1 MVSARI
7 STQSPTVTGGVL
19 HVYDLASGD
28 PIATTQ
34 VAESTT
40 DVVGAALTDPED
52 PDTLVLLTLDAKT
65 GVDLWALTGG

>member
-1 MVSARI
+1 
-7 STQSPTVTGGVL
+7 
-19 HVYDLASGD
+19 LASGD